1 MPDVKTIPMRTGRVP
16 GLERSQQ
23 TPIAKDKVRYVG
35 DPVAVV
41 IAEDRYLAEDA
52 LELIEVEYQPLNVIT
67 DPRQAM
73 QAGAP
78 VLHDS
83 VPQNIGADFQVNVE
97 IGRASCRERV

>member
-1 MPDVKTIPMRTGRVP
+1 M
-16 GLERSQQ
+16 
-23 TPIAKDKVRYVG
+23 RYVG

-52 LELIEVEYQPLNVIT
+52 LELIEVEYQPLNALT

-78 VLHDS
+78 PRFTIAFPKILAL
-83 VPQNIGADFQVNVE
+83 IFK
-97 IGRASCRERV
+97 